1 MPESLQERFQ
11 NLHEF
16 IKAAR
21 TNLNRNSWDY
31 LIGASETET
40 IGGTQ
45 PDGA

>member
-40 IGGTQ
+40 SRGTQ